1 MNNRMQSKM
10 DKSSKSNGKHIS
22 YGLTEDD
29 RKEDINTYCGRAK
42 EILWCGRISLGFG
55 VT

>member
-10 DKSSKSNGKHIS
+10 DKSPKSKGKHTS

-29 RKEDINTYCGRAK
+29 KKEDINTYCRQA
-42 EILWCGRISLGFG
+42 
-55 VT
+55 